1 MRTLGAEC
9 EEPGQQRTYLLDIV
23 AHFQRITQNALTTN
37 YGISDEFDKYA
48 ELRLA
53 TLAVNR
59 ESKFGEDMAAYGHEH
74 EFDPEEHSNLP
85 DENEPSDNMSEPLTE
100 TEDRK
105 EQQTIQTRKLT
116 TCPELEDVIPEPTA
130 VTDPVKGKIE
140 PWMKALY
147 LNSRGFEIESN
158 LATGYHENSDF

>member
-1 MRTLGAEC
+1 M
-9 EEPGQQRTYLLDIV
+9 GQQRTYLLDVV
-23 AHFQRITQNALTTN
+23 AHFQRITQNALTTY
-37 YGISDEFDKYA
+37 YGTSDEFDKYP

-53 TLAVNR
+53 TLVVNR
-59 ESKFGEDMAAYGHEH
+59 ESKFGEDMAVYGHGH
-74 EFDPEEHSNLP
+74 EFDPEEHSNLS

-140 PWMKALY
+140 PWIKALY
-147 LNSRGFEIESN
+147 LNSRGLRLEHLVQPCYRLS
-158 LATGYHENSDF
+158 